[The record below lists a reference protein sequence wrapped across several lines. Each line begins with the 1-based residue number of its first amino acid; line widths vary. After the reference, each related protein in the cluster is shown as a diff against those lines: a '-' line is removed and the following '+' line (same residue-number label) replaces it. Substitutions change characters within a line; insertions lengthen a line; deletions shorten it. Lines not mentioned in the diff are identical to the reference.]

1 MMQVTPMWMP
11 MTMPVVDVWLVASS
25 FRQSHGGLRAGREA
39 GWELWLS
46 WSEAP
51 KLWGFL
57 IPQLLPASSPQTPCA
72 CLRDS
77 SSNFLF
83 CTSY

>member
-46 WSEAP
+46 
-51 KLWGFL
+51 
-57 IPQLLPASSPQTPCA
+57 
-72 CLRDS
+72 
-77 SSNFLF
+77 
-83 CTSY
+83 